1 MATANKTRTK
11 LTVRLWERLFNLL
24 GERTEAICLR
34 RDTLLEQVI
43 ANEINHLESDLP
55 KPNSSAARAHI
66 EHHFKLLLKS
76 GSRQISLAMSPDIA
90 KQLEAVCTEKNVPRE
105 AFLNRVI
112 LLLVAQPAFIDD
124 ALFELNSADAHQ
136 IRTDIKHEYSLN
148 MELANGFAPLPMIA
162 DILVDPFW
170 GYRAMM
176 EKISK
181 GTDDKHTLYGKS
193 FMRDDLIGLNCYLP
207 DECVPGTNANLEAQN
222 RARALFAQLGGVNR

>member
-1 MATANKTRTK
+1 MTNANKTRTK
-11 LTVRLWERLFNLL
+11 LTIRLWERLFNLL

-43 ANEINHLESDLP
+43 ANEIDHLKNDLP
-55 KPNSSAARAHI
+55 TPNSSAARAHI

-90 KQLEAVCTEKNVPRE
+90 KQLETVCTEKNVPRE

-124 ALFELNSADAHQ
+124 ALFGLDSADARQ
-136 IRTDIKHEYSLN
+136 IRIEIKREYSLN

-162 DILVDPFW
+162 EILVDPFW

-176 EKISK
+176 DKISK
-181 GTDDKHTLYGKS
+181 DTGETHTLYGKS
-193 FMRDDLIGLNCYLP
+193 LRGDNLIGLNCYLP
-207 DECVPGTNANLEAQN
+207 DDRVPGTNAYLEAQN
-222 RARALFAQLGGVNR
+222 RDKELLVQLGGTNL